1 VSVETWTGFV
11 AVVAFVFG
19 LVFGSFANVVIWRLP
34 RGESLSHPGSHC
46 PGCGHPIRWYDNVP
60 VLGWV
65 ALKGRCRDCGEAI
78 SWRYPSVELASGL
91 LFLFAFVAFGFTLRA
106 LSAIFMYYM
115 LLLLSAIDLDTR
127 RLPNPLVLILGL
139 GGLLL
144 CLIAQ
149 FTGYDPVPLVA
160 GGGAFGSPL
169 VAAFTGAV
177 TAGGLTLLISVLYGS
192 VRGRAGL
199 GMGDVKLLVALSP
212 FLGVYTV
219 GVFFAGTVFGTL
231 WGVVAASR
239 SGSGGGTKFAF
250 GPCLALAAVLLSV
263 WGGQLWMW
271 YAGLVGLA

>member
-1 VSVETWTGFV
+1 MVLETWGGFV

-65 ALKGRCRDCGEAI
+65 ALRGRCRDCGQAI
-78 SWRYPSVELASGL
+78 AWRYPVVELASGA
-91 LFLFAFVAFGFTLRA
+91 LFLFAVVSFGPTWRA
-106 LSAIFMYYM
+106 VSAIFMYY
-115 LLLLSAIDLDTR
+115 LLLILSAIDLDTR
-127 RLPNPLVLILGL
+127 RLPNPLVLLLGA
-139 GGLLL
+139 GGLILSLL
-144 CLIAQ
+144 AQ
-149 FTGYDPVPLVA
+149 FTPYDAVPLVT
-160 GGGAFGSPL
+160 GGGAFASPL
-169 VAAFTGAV
+169 LAAFTGAA
-177 TAGGLTLLISVLYGS
+177 TAGGLTMLIAVLYGS

-231 WGVVAASR
+231 WGLVAASR

-271 YAGLVGLA
+271 YAGMVGLA